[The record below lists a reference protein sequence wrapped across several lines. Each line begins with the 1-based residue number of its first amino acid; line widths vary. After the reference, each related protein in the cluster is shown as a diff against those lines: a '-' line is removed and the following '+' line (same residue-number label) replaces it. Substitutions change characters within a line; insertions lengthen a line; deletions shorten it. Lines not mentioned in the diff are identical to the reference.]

1 VEAIHLWKRT
11 GAKSR
16 KSSCAPSRPG
26 IPYPVAVIAAP
37 YILHQ
42 ARNPENSAK
51 SVLPHLP
58 VPLILLPLSRRWGSV
73 RAMRTMLVKS
83 PQRGKGLRL
92 NALSALSPPRY
103 FLITLCRP
111 SPRRVQNRRS
121 AA

>member
-58 VPLILLPLSRRWGSV
+58 VPLILLPLSRRWGEC
-73 RAMRTMLVKS
+73 A
-83 PQRGKGLRL
+83 
-92 NALSALSPPRY
+92 RY
-103 FLITLCRP
+103 AYYAR
-111 SPRRVQNRRS
+111 
-121 AA
+121 